1 MKTLKSFWIIAISL
15 FMFTACNDEEGNNE
29 TAKFAV
35 PIVKT
40 LSEIRNSI
48 SIESAQPTQSDGKIY
63 VTQSLL
69 FYVAQE
75 SGIHVFDNSN
85 PQNPQNM
92 IFINLEGVH
101 DIAIKGNY
109 LYADNFVDL
118 VVFDIS
124 DLNNI
129 TLVRTVENVLEF
141 YPAYPEEAEYYAYED
156 YPGVNEIMVG
166 FRIEVRQ
173 KPNHDEMILA
183 NDAFSSLESSSGGAI
198 GTGGSFAKFQINN
211 NALYTVENFELNVF
225 NISNPTQTFFDKSI
239 YMTEWLGGGVFETLF
254 KQKEFLFIGST
265 NGMYIVNAFD
275 EFNPFFVSGF
285 SHATACDPVVV
296 HANTAYIT
304 VRGGSTCGAIEDQV
318 NVIDITNI
326 ENPTLISTYL
336 LSQPYGLG
344 IRNNVLYVCADGNL
358 NVFDATNSAE
368 LVLQNTYNDQVKDVI
383 ALDTHLIAVGTNKIV
398 QYSYGANH
406 TLEVISTVNF

>member
-183 NDAFSSLESSSGGAI
+183 NDAFSGLESSSGGAI

-239 YMTEWLGGGVFETLF
+239 YMTEWMGGGVFETLF

-275 EFNPFFVSGF
+275 EFNPFFVSCF

-304 VRGGSTCGAIEDQV
+304 VRGGSTCGAIEDQI

-383 ALDTHLIAVGTNKIV
+383 ALNTHLIAVGTNKIV

>member
-1 MKTLKSFWIIAISL
+1 MNTIKSFWLIAVCL

-48 SIESAQPTQSDGKIY
+48 TVESAQPTQSDGKIY
-63 VTQSLL
+63 VTQNLL

-129 TLVRTVENVLEF
+129 SLVRTVENVLEF
-141 YPAYPEEAEYYAYED
+141 YPAYPEEAEFYAYDE

-166 FRIEVRQ
+166 FRIEIRQ
-173 KPNHDEMILA
+173 KPDYDEVMLA
-183 NDAFSSLESSSGGAI
+183 NDAFALLESSSGGTI

-211 NALYTVENFELNVF
+211 NALYTVENFDLNVF
-225 NISNPTQTFFDKSI
+225 NISNPEQTFFDKSI
-239 YMTEWLGGGVFETLF
+239 YMTEWMGGGIFETLF

-275 EFNPFFVSGF
+275 EFNPYFVSGF

-304 VRGGSTCGAIEDQV
+304 VRGGSTCGAIEDQI

-336 LSQPYGLG
+336 LNQPFGLG

-398 QYSYGANH
+398 QYNYGDNH

>member
-1 MKTLKSFWIIAISL
+1 MNTIKSFWLIAVCL

-48 SIESAQPTQSDGKIY
+48 TIESAQPTQSDGKIY
-63 VTQSLL
+63 VTQNLL

-129 TLVRTVENVLEF
+129 SLVRTVENVLEF
-141 YPAYPEEAEYYAYED
+141 YPAYPEEAEFYAYDE

-166 FRIEVRQ
+166 FRIETRK
-173 KPNHDEMILA
+173 KPDYNEVMLA
-183 NDAFSSLESSSGGAI
+183 NDAFALLESSSGGTI

-239 YMTEWLGGGVFETLF
+239 YMTEWMGGGIFETLF

-275 EFNPFFVSGF
+275 EFNPYFVSGF

-304 VRGGSTCGAIEDQV
+304 VRGGSTCGAIEDQI

-336 LSQPYGLG
+336 LNQPYGLG

-398 QYSYGANH
+398 QYNYGDNH

>member
-1 MKTLKSFWIIAISL
+1 
-15 FMFTACNDEEGNNE
+15 
-29 TAKFAV
+29 
-35 PIVKT
+35 
-40 LSEIRNSI
+40 
-48 SIESAQPTQSDGKIY
+48 
-63 VTQSLL
+63 
-69 FYVAQE
+69 
-75 SGIHVFDNSN
+75 
-85 PQNPQNM
+85 
-92 IFINLEGVH
+92 
-101 DIAIKGNY
+101 
-109 LYADNFVDL
+109 
-118 VVFDIS
+118 
-124 DLNNI
+124 
-129 TLVRTVENVLEF
+129 
-141 YPAYPEEAEYYAYED
+141 
-156 YPGVNEIMVG
+156 
-166 FRIEVRQ
+166 
-173 KPNHDEMILA
+173 
-183 NDAFSSLESSSGGAI
+183 
-198 GTGGSFAKFQINN
+198 
-211 NALYTVENFELNVF
+211 
-225 NISNPTQTFFDKSI
+225 
-239 YMTEWLGGGVFETLF
+239 MTEWMGGGIFETLF

-275 EFNPFFVSGF
+275 EFNPYFVSGF

-304 VRGGSTCGAIEDQV
+304 VRGGSTCGAIEDQI

-398 QYSYGANH
+398 QYNYGDNH

>member
-1 MKTLKSFWIIAISL
+1 MNTIKSFWLIAVCL

-48 SIESAQPTQSDGKIY
+48 TIESAQPTQSDGKIY
-63 VTQSLL
+63 VTQNLL

-129 TLVRTVENVLEF
+129 FLVRTVENVLEF
-141 YPAYPEEAEYYAYED
+141 YPAYPEEAEFYSYDE

-166 FRIEVRQ
+166 FRIETRK
-173 KPNHDEMILA
+173 KPDYNEMVLA
-183 NDAFSSLESSSGGAI
+183 NDAFAILESSSGGTI

-211 NALYTVENFELNVF
+211 NALYTVENFDLNVF
-225 NISNPTQTFFDKSI
+225 NITNPEQTFFDKSI
-239 YMTEWLGGGVFETLF
+239 YMTEWMGGGIFETLF

-275 EFNPFFVSGF
+275 EFNPYFVSGF

-304 VRGGSTCGAIEDQV
+304 VRGGSTCGAIEDQI

-336 LSQPYGLG
+336 LNQPFGLG

-398 QYSYGANH
+398 QYNYGDNH

>member
-183 NDAFSSLESSSGGAI
+183 NDAFSGLESSSGGAI

-239 YMTEWLGGGVFETLF
+239 YMTEWMGGGVFETLF

-304 VRGGSTCGAIEDQV
+304 VRGGSTCGAIEDQI

-383 ALDTHLIAVGTNKIV
+383 ALNTHLIAVGTNKIV

>member
-1 MKTLKSFWIIAISL
+1 MNTIKSFWLIAVCL

-63 VTQSLL
+63 VTQNLL

-129 TLVRTVENVLEF
+129 SLVRTVENVLEF
-141 YPAYPEEAEYYAYED
+141 YPAYPEEAEFYAYDE

-166 FRIEVRQ
+166 FRIETRK
-173 KPNHDEMILA
+173 KPDYNEVMLA
-183 NDAFSSLESSSGGAI
+183 NDAFALLESSSGGTI

-239 YMTEWLGGGVFETLF
+239 YMTEWMGGGIFETLF

-275 EFNPFFVSGF
+275 EFNPYFVSGF

-304 VRGGSTCGAIEDQV
+304 VRGGSTCGAIEDQI

-336 LSQPYGLG
+336 LNQPYGLG

-398 QYSYGANH
+398 QYNYGDNH

>member
-1 MKTLKSFWIIAISL
+1 MNTIKSFWLIAVCL

-48 SIESAQPTQSDGKIY
+48 TIESAQPTESDGKIY
-63 VTQSLL
+63 VTQNLL

-129 TLVRTVENVLEF
+129 FLVRTVENVLEF
-141 YPAYPEEAEYYAYED
+141 YPAYPEEAEFYSYDE

-166 FRIEVRQ
+166 FRIETRK
-173 KPNHDEMILA
+173 KPDYNEMVLA
-183 NDAFSSLESSSGGAI
+183 NDAFAVLESSSGGTI

-211 NALYTVENFELNVF
+211 NALYTVENFDLNVF
-225 NISNPTQTFFDKSI
+225 NITNPTQTFFDKSI
-239 YMTEWLGGGVFETLF
+239 YMTEWMGGGIFETLF

-275 EFNPFFVSGF
+275 EFNPYFVSGF

-304 VRGGSTCGAIEDQV
+304 VRGGSTCGAIEDQI

-336 LSQPYGLG
+336 LNQPFGLG

-398 QYSYGANH
+398 QYNYGDNH

>member
-1 MKTLKSFWIIAISL
+1 MNTIKSFWLIAVCL

-48 SIESAQPTQSDGKIY
+48 TIESAQPTQSDGKIY
-63 VTQSLL
+63 VTQNLL

-141 YPAYPEEAEYYAYED
+141 YPAYPEEAEFYAYDE

-166 FRIEVRQ
+166 FRIETRK
-173 KPNHDEMILA
+173 KPDYNEMVLA
-183 NDAFSSLESSSGGAI
+183 NDAFAILESSSGGTI

-211 NALYTVENFELNVF
+211 NALYTVENFDLNVF
-225 NISNPTQTFFDKSI
+225 NITNPEQTFFDKSI
-239 YMTEWLGGGVFETLF
+239 YMTEWMGGGIFETLF

-275 EFNPFFVSGF
+275 EFNPYFVSGF

-296 HANTAYIT
+296 HANNAYIT
-304 VRGGSTCGAIEDQV
+304 VRGGSTCGAIEDQI

-336 LSQPYGLG
+336 LNQPFGLG

-398 QYSYGANH
+398 QYNYGDNH

>member
-1 MKTLKSFWIIAISL
+1 MNTIKSFWLIAVCL

-48 SIESAQPTQSDGKIY
+48 TIESAQPTQSDGKIY
-63 VTQSLL
+63 VTQNLL
-69 FYVAQE
+69 FYIAQE

-141 YPAYPEEAEYYAYED
+141 YPAYPEEAEFYAYDE

-166 FRIEVRQ
+166 FRIETRK
-173 KPNHDEMILA
+173 KPDYNEMVLA
-183 NDAFSSLESSSGGAI
+183 NDAFAILESSSGGTI

-211 NALYTVENFELNVF
+211 NALYTVENFDLNVF
-225 NISNPTQTFFDKSI
+225 NITNPEQTFFDKSI
-239 YMTEWLGGGVFETLF
+239 YMTEWMGGGIFETLF

-275 EFNPFFVSGF
+275 EFNPYFVSGF

-304 VRGGSTCGAIEDQV
+304 VRGGSTCGAIEDQI

-336 LSQPYGLG
+336 LNQPYGLG

-398 QYSYGANH
+398 QYNYGDNH

>member
-48 SIESAQPTQSDGKIY
+48 TIESAQPTQSDGKIY

-183 NDAFSSLESSSGGAI
+183 NDAFSGLESSSGGAI

-383 ALDTHLIAVGTNKIV
+383 ALDTHLIAVGINKIV

>member
-1 MKTLKSFWIIAISL
+1 MNTIKSLWLVAVCLITI
-15 FMFTACNDEEGNNE
+15 TACNDDEGNKE

-48 SIESAQPTQSDGKIY
+48 TIESAQPTQSDGKIY

-85 PQNPQNM
+85 PENPQN
-92 IFINLEGVH
+92 IVFINLEGVH

-124 DLNNI
+124 NLNNI
-129 TLVRTVENVLEF
+129 TLVKTVENVLEF
-141 YPAYPEEAEYYAYED
+141 IPAYPQEAEYFAYD
-156 YPGVNEIMVG
+156 MYPNENEIIVG
-166 FRIEVRQ
+166 FNLENRPA
-173 KPNHDEMILA
+173 PNLEQIGLA
-183 NDAFSSLESSSGGAI
+183 DDALGNFESANGGSI

-225 NISNPTQTFFDKSI
+225 NITNPEQTFFDKSI
-239 YMTEWLGGGVFETLF
+239 YMTEWMGGGIFETLF

-275 EFNPFFVSGF
+275 EFNPYFVSGF

-304 VRGGSTCGAIEDQV
+304 VRGGSTCGAIEDQI

-336 LSQPYGLG
+336 LNQPYGLG

-398 QYSYGANH
+398 QYNYGDNH
-406 TLEVISTVNF
+406 TLEVISTINF

>member
-1 MKTLKSFWIIAISL
+1 MNTIKSFWLIAVCL

-48 SIESAQPTQSDGKIY
+48 TIESAQPTQSDGKIY
-63 VTQSLL
+63 VTQNLL

-141 YPAYPEEAEYYAYED
+141 YPAYPEEAEFYAYDE

-166 FRIEVRQ
+166 FRIETRK
-173 KPNHDEMILA
+173 KPDYNEVMLA
-183 NDAFSSLESSSGGAI
+183 NDAFALLESSSGGTI

-239 YMTEWLGGGVFETLF
+239 YMTEWMGGGIFETLF

-275 EFNPFFVSGF
+275 EFNPYFVSGF

-304 VRGGSTCGAIEDQV
+304 VRGGSTCGAIEDQI

-336 LSQPYGLG
+336 LNQPYGLG

-398 QYSYGANH
+398 QYNYGDNH

>member
-183 NDAFSSLESSSGGAI
+183 NDAFSGLESSSGGAI

-275 EFNPFFVSGF
+275 EFNPYFVSGF

>member
-48 SIESAQPTQSDGKIY
+48 TIESAQPTQSDGKIY

-183 NDAFSSLESSSGGAI
+183 NDAFSGLESSSGGAI

>member
-183 NDAFSSLESSSGGAI
+183 NDAFSGLESSSGGAI

-275 EFNPFFVSGF
+275 EFNPYFVSGF

-398 QYSYGANH
+398 QYNYGANH

>member
-1 MKTLKSFWIIAISL
+1 MNTIKSFWLIAVCL

-35 PIVKT
+35 PIVKS

-48 SIESAQPTQSDGKIY
+48 TIESAQPTQSDGKIY
-63 VTQSLL
+63 VTQNLL

-129 TLVRTVENVLEF
+129 NVVRTVENVLEF
-141 YPAYPEEAEYYAYED
+141 YPAYPEEAEFYAYD
-156 YPGVNEIMVG
+156 SYPGVNEIMVG
-166 FRIEVRQ
+166 FRIETRQ
-173 KPNHDEMILA
+173 KPDYNEIMLA
-183 NDAFSSLESSSGGAI
+183 NDAFAMLESSSGGTI

-211 NALYTVENFELNVF
+211 NALYTVENFDLNVF
-225 NISNPTQTFFDKSI
+225 NITNPEQTFFDKSI
-239 YMTEWLGGGVFETLF
+239 YMTEWMGGGIFETLF

-275 EFNPFFVSGF
+275 EFNPYFVSGF

-304 VRGGSTCGAIEDQV
+304 VRGGSTCGAIEDQI

-368 LVLQNTYNDQVKDVI
+368 LVLQNTYNHQVKDVI
-383 ALDTHLIAVGTNKIV
+383 ALDTHLIAIGTNKIV
-398 QYSYGANH
+398 QYNYGNNH

>member
-1 MKTLKSFWIIAISL
+1 MNTIKSFWLIAVCL

-48 SIESAQPTQSDGKIY
+48 TIESAQPTQSDGKIY
-63 VTQSLL
+63 VTQNLL

-129 TLVRTVENVLEF
+129 SLVRTVENVLEF
-141 YPAYPEEAEYYAYED
+141 YPAYPEEAEFYAYDE

-166 FRIEVRQ
+166 FRIETRK
-173 KPNHDEMILA
+173 KPDYNEMVLA
-183 NDAFSSLESSSGGAI
+183 NDAFAILESSSGGTI

-211 NALYTVENFELNVF
+211 NALYTVENFDLNVF
-225 NISNPTQTFFDKSI
+225 NITNPEQTFFDKSI
-239 YMTEWLGGGVFETLF
+239 YMTEWMGGGIFETLF

-275 EFNPFFVSGF
+275 EFNPYFVSGF

-304 VRGGSTCGAIEDQV
+304 VRGGSTCGAIEDQI

-336 LSQPYGLG
+336 LNQPFGLG

-398 QYSYGANH
+398 QYNYGDNH

>member
-1 MKTLKSFWIIAISL
+1 MNTIKSFWLIAVCL

-63 VTQSLL
+63 VTQNLL

-141 YPAYPEEAEYYAYED
+141 YPAYPEEAEFYAYDE

-166 FRIEVRQ
+166 FRIETRK
-173 KPNHDEMILA
+173 KPDYNEVMLA
-183 NDAFSSLESSSGGAI
+183 NDAFALLESSSGGTI

-239 YMTEWLGGGVFETLF
+239 YMTEWMGGGIFETLF

-275 EFNPFFVSGF
+275 EFNPYFVSGF

-304 VRGGSTCGAIEDQV
+304 VRGGSTCGAIEDQI

-336 LSQPYGLG
+336 LNQPYGLG

-398 QYSYGANH
+398 QYNYGDNH

>member
-1 MKTLKSFWIIAISL
+1 MKTLKSFWIITISL

-183 NDAFSSLESSSGGAI
+183 NDAFSGLESSSGGAI

-398 QYSYGANH
+398 QYNYGANH

>member
-15 FMFTACNDEEGNNE
+15 FMFSACNDEEGNNE

-183 NDAFSSLESSSGGAI
+183 NDAFSGLESSSGGAI

-275 EFNPFFVSGF
+275 EFNPYFVSGF